1 VPDPLDRLQEGLAER
16 YRIQR
21 ELGRGGMATVYLAQD
36 LRHDRPVA
44 LKLLHPDLAASLGP
58 DRFLR
63 EIKLAA
69 RLQHPHILSVH
80 DSGEAAGRLWF
91 SMPYVQ
97 GESLRARLARDRQL
111 PVEEAVRIAI
121 EAARALDY
129 AHRHGVIHRDIKPEN
144 IMLTSEG
151 DTLVAD
157 FGIGRALEAP
167 ELDDRL
173 TGTGIVVGTPTYM
186 SPEQGAGE
194 RRIDGRSDVYSLGVV
209 LYEMLAGEP
218 PFTGPTAQAV
228 IGKRLSGDPPPLRR
242 LRPAVPEPVERAVMK
257 ALARNPADR
266 YSTGGEFARALAAT
280 AGPAERRPH
289 RISVLAPL
297 IGLLLLAGAG
307 VLWQSWLRRTAE
319 PGGPKRLAVLPFEN
333 LGEPE
338 DEYFADGVT
347 DAVRGKLTALSGLR
361 VTARGSCTPYKR
373 SRRTPREIGKQLG
386 VHYLLTGTVRWQR
399 AVQGEHRVQVS
410 PELIE
415 VATGAAR
422 WQQPFDAAMT
432 DVFDV
437 QAQIASRVAQALDLA
452 LGAGERQS
460 LVERPTQS
468 LAAYDAYL
476 RGEEFS
482 DAMGASDPATLR
494 EALSHYERAAALDS
508 AFAPAWGRLA
518 QIHAVLYYVGEPQPE
533 RQAIS
538 LAAAERARDL
548 APDRPEGY
556 LALGE
561 YHYRMTGEFDS
572 ALAQYQHGRVV
583 APRNADLLVGVA
595 LAEQNL
601 GRWEASLAH
610 LREAA
615 VQDPRSVLTAR
626 RIARTLL
633 WMRRYPEAM
642 EAVDRALSLAPG
654 LPVLQETKAMIHLA
668 QGDLAGARRVL
679 DASGS
684 EIQPA
689 ALAAYV
695 AQYWDLFWALSDEQK
710 RLVVR
715 LPPSAF
721 DDNRASWALVRMQ
734 VHALQG
740 DRTLERAY
748 ADSAR
753 AELQGQL
760 RRTPDEPQLHTLLG
774 LALAHLGRRVEAMR
788 EGERAVALKPVK
800 EDATQGAYI
809 QHQLAR
815 IYLLVGENEKALD
828 RLEPLMKLNYYV
840 SPAWLRIDPA
850 FIPLRDNPRFER
862 LSRAP

>member
-1 VPDPLDRLQEGLAER
+1 MADSLDRLQEDLAER

-36 LRHDRPVA
+36 LRHERPVA
-44 LKLLHPDLAASLGP
+44 LKLLHPDLAASLGA

-80 DSGEAAGRLWF
+80 DSGEAGGRLWF

-97 GESLRARLARDRQL
+97 GESLRARLQRDKQL
-111 PVEEAVRIAI
+111 PVEDAVRITA

-129 AHRHGVIHRDIKPEN
+129 AHRHGVVHRDIKPDN
-144 IMLTSEG
+144 ILLTSEG

-157 FGIGRALEAP
+157 FGIGRALEAT
-167 ELDDRL
+167 EHDDRL
-173 TGTGIVVGTPTYM
+173 TGTGIIVGTPAYM

-194 RRIDGRSDVYSLGVV
+194 RQLDGRSDVYSLGAV

-242 LRPAVPEPVERAVMK
+242 LRPAIPESVERAVMK
-257 ALARNPADR
+257 ALARSPADR
-266 YSTGGEFARALAAT
+266 FATAGEFARAVSAAE
-280 AGPAERRPH
+280 PRPPRPY
-289 RISVLAPL
+289 RISVLAPV

-307 VLWQSWLRRTAE
+307 VLWQSWFRQTSE
-319 PGGPKRLAVLPFEN
+319 PAGPKRLAVLPFEN
-333 LGEPE
+333 LGGPE

-347 DAVRGKLTALSGLR
+347 DAVRGKLTGLSGLR

-373 SRRTPREIGKQLG
+373 TRRTPGEIGRELD

-399 AVQGEHRVQVS
+399 AVQGENRVQVS

-452 LGAGERQS
+452 LGARERQS

-476 RGEEFS
+476 QGEELS
-482 DAMGASDPATLR
+482 DAMAASDPATLR
-494 EALSHYERAAALDS
+494 NALVHYERAAAIDS
-508 AFAPAWGRLA
+508 TFAPAWGRLA
-518 QIHAVLYYVGEPQPE
+518 QIHATLYFVGEPRPE
-533 RQAIS
+533 RLGIS
-538 LAAAERARDL
+538 HTAAERAREL

-561 YHYRMTGEFDS
+561 YHYRMTGDFDS
-572 ALAQYQHGRVV
+572 ALAQYQLGRVV

-595 LAEQNL
+595 LAEQSL

-642 EAVDRALSLAPG
+642 EAVDRALSLARG
-654 LPVLQETKAMIHLA
+654 LPVLLETKAMIYLA
-668 QGDLAGARRVL
+668 QGDLAAARGVL
-679 DASGS
+679 NTSGS
-684 EIQPA
+684 GIDQA

-695 AQYWDLFWALSDEQK
+695 AQYWDLFWALSDQQQ
-710 RLVVR
+710 RLVLR
-715 LPPSAF
+715 LPPSLF
-721 DDNRASWALVRMQ
+721 DDNRASWALVRTQ
-734 VHALQG
+734 LHALDG
-740 DRTLERAY
+740 NRTLERAY

-753 AELQGQL
+753 AALEEQL
-760 RRTPDEPQLHTLLG
+760 EKVPNDAQVHALLG
-774 LALAHLGRRVEAMR
+774 LAFAHLGRRAEAIQNS
-788 EGERAVALKPVK
+788 ERAVALKPVT
-800 EDATQGAYI
+800 EDAAEGPYL
-809 QHQLAR
+809 QHQLVR
-815 IYLLVGENEKALD
+815 TYLLVGEKEKALD
-828 RLEPLMKLNYYV
+828 RLEPLMQLNYYL
-840 SPAWLRIDPA
+840 SPAWLRIDPT
-850 FIPLRDNPRFER
+850 FIPLKGNPRFER
-862 LSRAP
+862 ITRPR

>member
-1 VPDPLDRLQEGLAER
+1 MSEPLDRLQEGLAER

-44 LKLLHPDLAASLGP
+44 LKLLHPDLAASLGA

-80 DSGEAAGRLWF
+80 DSGETGGRLWF

-97 GESLRARLARDRQL
+97 GESLRARLEREKQL
-111 PVEEAVRIAI
+111 SVEEAVRITT

-129 AHRHGVIHRDIKPEN
+129 AHRHGVIHRDIKPDN
-144 IMLTSEG
+144 ILLTSEG

-157 FGIGRALEAP
+157 FGIGRALEGSDP
-167 ELDDRL
+167 GDRL

-194 RRIDGRSDVYSLGVV
+194 RQIDGRSDVYSLAIV

-242 LRPAVPEPVERAVMK
+242 LRPAIPEPVERAVMK
-257 ALARNPADR
+257 ALARSPADR
-266 YSTGGEFARALAAT
+266 FSTAGEFARAVAA
-280 AGPAERRPH
+280 AGSTEAPPH
-289 RISVLAPL
+289 RISLLAPL
-297 IGLLLLAGAG
+297 IGLLLLAGAAL
-307 VLWQSWLRRTAE
+307 VWQGWLRQPSEATV
-319 PGGPKRLAVLPFEN
+319 PKRLAVLPFEN
-333 LGEPE
+333 LGGPE

-347 DAVRGKLTALSGLR
+347 DAVRGKLTGLSGLR

-373 SRRTPREIGKQLG
+373 SSRTPGEIGKELG

-399 AVQGEHRVQVS
+399 AVQGQHRVQVS

-460 LVERPTQS
+460 LVERPTQN

-476 RGEEFS
+476 RGEELS
-482 DAMGASDPATLR
+482 DAMAASDPATLR
-494 EALSHYERAAALDS
+494 AALAHYERAAAIDS
-508 AFAPAWGRLA
+508 TFAPAWGRLA
-518 QIHAVLYYVGEPQPE
+518 QIHATLYYVGEPQPE
-533 RQAIS
+533 RLGIS
-538 LAAAERARDL
+538 HAAAERAREL

-561 YHYRMTGEFDS
+561 YHYRMTGDFDS
-572 ALAQYQHGRVV
+572 ALVQYQLGRVV

-642 EAVDRALSLAPG
+642 QAVNRALSLAPG
-654 LPVLQETKAMIHLA
+654 LPVLLETKAMVHLA
-668 QGDLAGARRVL
+668 QGDLAGARGVL
-679 DASGS
+679 NASSS
-684 EIQPA
+684 EIDPA
-689 ALAAYV
+689 ALAVYF
-695 AQYWDLFWALSDEQK
+695 AQYWDLFWVLSDEQQ
-710 RLVVR
+710 RLVAR

-734 VHALQG
+734 VHALHG

-753 AELQGQL
+753 AELQEQL
-760 RRTPDEPQLHTLLG
+760 GRTPDQGQLHALLG
-774 LALAHLGRRVEAMR
+774 LALAHLGRRGEAIR
-788 EGERAVALKPVK
+788 KGEQAVALKPVT
-800 EDATQGAYI
+800 EDAAEGPYL

-815 IYLLVGENEKALD
+815 IYLLLGEQEKALD
-828 RLEPLMKLNYYV
+828 RLEPLMRLNYYV

-850 FIPLRDNPRFER
+850 FNPLRGNPRFER
-862 LSRAP
+862 LIRP